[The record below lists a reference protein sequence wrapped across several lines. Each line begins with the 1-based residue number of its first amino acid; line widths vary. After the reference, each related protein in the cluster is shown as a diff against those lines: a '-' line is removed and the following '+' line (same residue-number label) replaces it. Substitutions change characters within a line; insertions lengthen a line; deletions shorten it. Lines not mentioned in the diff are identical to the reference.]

1 MIVQIPVLL
10 IGILIVV
17 LGIIN
22 MTGNINTLHSYHRH
36 RVKEEDKLPFGR
48 MVGGGTVVVGTGVIT
63 FSVLMMIYEA
73 TGAEALAL
81 IATPVMIICILVGL
95 VLSFWGMI
103 KYNKGIF

>member
-17 LGIIN
+17 LGVIN

-48 MVGGGTVVVGTGVIT
+48 MVGGGTVIVGTGVIT

-73 TGAEALAL
+73 TDAEALAL